1 MTWIKR
7 ITFTGRWLL
16 AREAN
21 AYTSWF
27 VCAAAEAQRFFE
39 TRFRPFRVAPEGKQG
54 FLTGYY
60 EPLVAGSL
68 AETEAFRWPILAR
81 PRDLEVI
88 GEYARLLRRPP
99 AGGEHDEGD
108 DRIERVVGQHL
119 RERPGCELLRAHP
132 GRGDGDAEAGQR
144 AGDDAR
150 R

>member
-1 MTWIKR
+1 MPTDGPLTR
-7 ITFTGRWLL
+7 ERLVEERFDERSTTFTGIWLL

-21 AYTSWF
+21 P
-27 VCAAAEAQRFFE
+27 R
-39 TRFRPFRVAPEGKQG
+39 
-54 FLTGYY
+54 LHH
-60 EPLVAGSL
+60 GSL
-68 AETEAFRWPILAR
+68 K
-81 PRDLEVI
+81 VI
-88 GEYARLLRRPP
+88 GEDARLLRRPP

-108 DRIERVVGQHL
+108 DRIERVVRQHL